1 MMKVVNIF
9 EEGFKE
15 LLGRLKR
22 SLTKSGRAANVND
35 KHLNSIRKAMV
46 NEFNAEDDLN
56 ELKAYK
62 QWVQDCITSS
72 KESLESTEDKNLRDV
87 ILYHINWMTK
97 FLKDVD
103 KKIESVQESYEVD
116 EYVEEGFKD
125 ILMTIKRSFTQEGR
139 NRNQIEKVLNKSR
152 KEMKKRVKEASLEQL
167 KEYSENLKNSIEHNR
182 KLLETEDDRVVK
194 ATMQDHNKWLEN
206 LLSEIESKITKLQES
221 FEMDVDDEYLEEGLF
236 SKKTEVEIEVIYDDW
251 EAHCSAYAVDDSVRC
266 LKSVTIDLP
275 EEFHSGSDK
284 SDPKGNWEE
293 ALIKVAKKAT
303 KKDFKEF
310 KIKRWFVH

>member
-1 MMKVVNIF
+1 MTKVVNIF

-22 SLTKSGRAANVND
+22 SFTKSGRAANVND
-35 KHLNSIRKAMV
+35 KHLNGIRKAMV

-72 KESLESTEDKNLRDV
+72 KESLETEEDKNLKEV

-103 KKIESVQESYEVD
+103 KKIESVQESFEV
-116 EYVEEGFKD
+116 
-125 ILMTIKRSFTQEGR
+125 
-139 NRNQIEKVLNKSR
+139 
-152 KEMKKRVKEASLEQL
+152 
-167 KEYSENLKNSIEHNR
+167 
-182 KLLETEDDRVVK
+182 
-194 ATMQDHNKWLEN
+194 
-206 LLSEIESKITKLQES
+206 
-221 FEMDVDDEYLEEGLF
+221 DEYLEEGLF

-251 EAHCSAYAVDDSVRC
+251 EAHCSAYATDDSVRC

-284 SDPKGNWEE
+284 PSPKGNWEE